1 MGQWP
6 TLLVIAASLML
17 SNIGSVSATPRL
29 VCYFNSG
36 ASFRKGKEANILI
49 CLPQYSFRANQPLVN
64 R

>member
-6 TLLVIAASLML
+6 TLLVIATASLVL
-17 SNIGSVSATPRL
+17 SNIGTVSATPRL

-36 ASFRKGKEANILI
+36 ASLRKGKGNVLI
-49 CLPQYSFRANQPLVN
+49 CLPYSFRADQSLVN